1 MLSWPIYELF
11 NDGKLSALK
20 NRSEQFLLLQ
30 QFFIPNS
37 QSASLSPIG
46 LIPASWN
53 GTSHSTP
60 HLSSI
65 WHSPQIQ
72 EDRFVPQNFSSF
84 TLLNHSFLCLQLSG
98 NSKVPDRKG
107 MTSNGISG
115 PLQILGMGQLVQE
128 FGKCAYLKQEYMQ
141 WPQPLC
147 SLHPLSRVF
156 STLHY
161 SHFGRSNIL
170 WRGGLTPTLYEV
182 WQHPWPLPIQTQ

>member
-1 MLSWPIYELF
+1 MDETCWVRPPTSFLAQEQGAPSSWKDSQKWYRFTVPWLILYINSPLSSHQSVLSWPIYELF

-141 WPQPLC
+141 
-147 SLHPLSRVF
+147 
-156 STLHY
+156 
-161 SHFGRSNIL
+161 
-170 WRGGLTPTLYEV
+170 
-182 WQHPWPLPIQTQ
+182 